1 MLAPSHCEMRG
12 WHNFSP
18 SCFLNEYILKKKK
31 KAPKTSK
38 SEVLFHHGL
47 RRLAFAA
54 SKSTWGQVIPNRCP
68 SHGASTGAA
77 RPVRMPFAAETLQE
91 VSFLLNRPPVAHSSP
106 RWRRRWGPRPDVRP
120 HVPRLPGCAGAESQ
134 LIGPRAPPART

>member
-18 SCFLNEYILKKKK
+18 SCFLNEYILKKKNSPQNFK
-31 KAPKTSK
+31 ERSPFSSWLASSCLRSQQVYLGTS
-38 SEVLFHHGL
+38 H
-47 RRLAFAA
+47 
-54 SKSTWGQVIPNRCP
+54 TQQVSLSWCQ
-68 SHGASTGAA
+68 HGAA

-106 RWRRRWGPRPDVRP
+106 RWRRRWRPRPDVRP
-120 HVPRLPGCAGAESQ
+120 HVPHLPGCAGAESQ